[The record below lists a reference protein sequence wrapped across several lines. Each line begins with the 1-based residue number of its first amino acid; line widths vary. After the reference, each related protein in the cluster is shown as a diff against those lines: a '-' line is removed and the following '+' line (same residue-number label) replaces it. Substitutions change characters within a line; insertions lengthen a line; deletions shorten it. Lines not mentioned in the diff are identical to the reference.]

1 MPSPSY
7 SLRYAACDTNGS
19 CPSKFHSK
27 LKKLVYFA
35 FLSWGFLFL
44 SHIWPP
50 SLSIFKALSLL
61 SNSHEMFPNSAPTHL
76 NWAWVSSGTIPEI
89 LASAYS
95 CPCPC
100 PYSSPWLSDVAS
112 ISMDTSEVKD
122 LCSSCFF
129 SGFHIPHRDRSA
141 VILFSYLQN
150 KMSKLKVRPENQPT
164 FKHLCFPLIPL
175 YISTYLHDRLHH
187 S

>member
-1 MPSPSY
+1 MSMPSPSFVY

-27 LKKLVYFA
+27 LKKLAYFA

-50 SLSIFKALSLL
+50 NLSIFKALSLL

-89 LASAYS
+89 LVSAYS
-95 CPCPC
+95 CPC

-122 LCSSCFF
+122 LCSSCFLVA
-129 SGFHIPHRDRSA
+129 STYRTETGQQSSYFHTYKIKCP
-141 VILFSYLQN
+141 N
-150 KMSKLKVRPENQPT
+150 SKLGLKISL
-164 FKHLCFPLIPL
+164 HLNTCVFHWFHF
-175 YISTYLHDRLHH
+175 T
-187 S
+187 